1 MMYHFTIVIFGS
13 ILSTN
18 KYLYGENGYDI
29 RTAYCYLT
37 SIARVGKR
45 HARFTYGEES

>member
-18 KYLYGENGYDI
+18 KYLCGQNSYDI
-29 RTAYCYLT
+29 RTAYRYLT

-45 HARFTYGEES
+45 GALFTYGEES